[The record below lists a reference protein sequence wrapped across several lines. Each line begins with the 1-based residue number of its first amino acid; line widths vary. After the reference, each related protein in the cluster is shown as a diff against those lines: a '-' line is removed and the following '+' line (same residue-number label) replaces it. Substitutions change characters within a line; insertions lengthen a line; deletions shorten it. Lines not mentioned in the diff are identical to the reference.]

1 MKKILASFALLLAT
15 TAASAGMVN
24 INTAD
29 ARMLDKAL
37 EGVGPVKAAA
47 IVEYRSKNGPFKSA
61 EDLKKVEGIGP
72 AIIEANKDNLKIKD

>member
-1 MKKILASFALLLAT
+1 MRFAVAMALGLFSAL
-15 TAASAGMVN
+15 ASAGAVN